1 MLGCFFQYSLPL
13 RLYQALLPVQGH
25 LAALHVHHLRHHN
38 HHLHLRLRR
47 WQCQQYIQVL
57 LFRLKIMVGN
67 NTYKRKGRRL
77 QILLYIE
84 FNELFSN
91 LFNIFYLL
99 DFQYLTSILM
109 IFYLFVFQYFLPP
122 PLHVARALPRPS
134 SRNRLLPR
142 LSLEATSQVSQ
153 SLLCWGILSACF
165 SSKPKAPCVQEG
177 ARGDVWDAAAH
188 EPAAPEPAPPPRG
201 KVLPRRG
208 ENIRGP
214 LCRGQVSK

>member
-1 MLGCFFQYSLPL
+1 
-13 RLYQALLPVQGH
+13 
-25 LAALHVHHLRHHN
+25 
-38 HHLHLRLRR
+38 
-47 WQCQQYIQVL
+47 
-57 LFRLKIMVGN
+57 MVGN

-109 IFYLFVFQYFLPP
+109 IFYLFVSQYFLPP

-142 LSLEATSQVSQ
+142 LSLEATSQVWQ
-153 SLLCWGILSACF
+153 SLLCCHIWHPFGDDSISVNLNRSLALCPGR
-165 SSKPKAPCVQEG
+165 SSRRCLRCGGTQTSCSRTCSPSTWQSSSSQRREY
-177 ARGDVWDAAAH
+177 
-188 EPAAPEPAPPPRG
+188 PRTS
-201 KVLPRRG
+201 LQRP
-208 ENIRGP
+208 
-214 LCRGQVSK
+214 GQ